1 LLTPTRVTSYTKNYP
16 LQVPIIEIEKIEGLS
31 EQQIEKLADVLGKKV
46 PPIHLFATL
55 DCFQAKELVGE
66 EMAFELVELARDFVL
81 HHNTQTLSFYEEMV
95 LNRKKE
101 QREAFAREQRIV
113 QEEQER
119 KRKEG

>member
-1 LLTPTRVTSYTKNYP
+1 
-16 LQVPIIEIEKIEGLS
+16 
-31 EQQIEKLADVLGKKV
+31 
-46 PPIHLFATL
+46 
-55 DCFQAKELVGE
+55 
-66 EMAFELVELARDFVL
+66 MAFELVELARDFVL